1 METRSGKRIC
11 PFTKEPL
18 DGCYCLKA
26 DSRYAEAIMNICG
39 RDYEECE
46 IYKEQIR
53 NKKERV
59 NYEDTTDT
67 MYGDFDRL
75 VCNSF
80 PIKEA

>member
-1 METRSGKRIC
+1 
-11 PFTKEPL
+11 
-18 DGCYCLKA
+18 
-26 DSRYAEAIMNICG
+26 MNICG